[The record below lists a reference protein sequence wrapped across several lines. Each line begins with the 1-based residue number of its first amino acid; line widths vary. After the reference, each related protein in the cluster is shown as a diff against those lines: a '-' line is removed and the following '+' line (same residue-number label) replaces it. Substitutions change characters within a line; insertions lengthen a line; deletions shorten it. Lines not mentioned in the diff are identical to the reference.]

1 MRSVFMPPYSYL
13 AKSTS
18 YFGAFPGFSLEDF
31 PPNDT
36 PAGLAHGIAEAHTT
50 YGSAK

>member
-1 MRSVFMPPYSYL
+1 MPLSSYL

-18 YFGAFPGFSLEDF
+18 YFGAFPRFSLDDP

-36 PAGLAHGIAEAHTT
+36 PAGLARGLAEAHAA